1 MSLGE
6 NDTCICMA
14 ESLCGSPETV
24 TTLSID
30 YTPIQNFWKK
40 IFFKNS
46 FWNLHRGFYLLSPD
60 ELYWSERPCQP
71 MDQKEYQLSTF
82 WSPLQTSLKIH
93 YRCSS
98 GQRFCWYT
106 GRFHP
111 AKNDSW
117 RQGQDR
123 GLHGMDRSP
132 RTSES
137 LSHIQH
143 WSRQSGTAVNKT
155 VPPSGIHCL
164 VGKTG
169 NNTIMLN
176 K

>member
-1 MSLGE
+1 MSYGSLDGNAFGGE
-6 NDTCICMA
+6 WYMYMY
-14 ESLCGSPETV
+14 GWV
-24 TTLSID
+24 TLRFTWNCHNIVKWLHPN
-30 YTPIQNFWKK
+30 TKLKK
-40 IFFKNS
+40 KNFFKNS

-82 WSPLQTSLKIH
+82 WPPLQTSLKIH

-98 GQRFCWYT
+98 GQRFCWYR

-123 GLHGMDRSP
+123 GLHCMDRSP
-132 RTSES
+132 RTSEC
-137 LSHIQH
+137 LSDIQH
-143 WSRQSGTAVNKT
+143 WSRQ
-155 VPPSGIHCL
+155 
-164 VGKTG
+164 
-169 NNTIMLN
+169 
-176 K
+176 